1 MFYGERAARIR
12 HRAGGAE
19 EINYFMEDGTSH
31 DTGQEINYF
40 MESGDLGSGTGP
52 VGQKRS
58 TVLWR
63 AAARDPAS
71 PLNTEN

>member
-19 EINYFMEDGTSH
+19 
-31 DTGQEINYF
+31 EINYF